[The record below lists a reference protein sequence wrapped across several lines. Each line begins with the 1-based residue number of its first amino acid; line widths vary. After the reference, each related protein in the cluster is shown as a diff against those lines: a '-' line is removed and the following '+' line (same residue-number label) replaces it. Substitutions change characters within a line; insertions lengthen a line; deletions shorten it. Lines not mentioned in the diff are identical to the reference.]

1 MDTIVMLVCLAALIL
16 LTIGYLA
23 YITRKPIK

>member
-1 MDTIVMLVCLAALIL
+1 MLVCLAALIL

-23 YITRKPIK
+23 YITRKPIE